1 MSDAPAPRRAQ
12 ARDAEEV
19 DRLYAQLVS
28 NPGIDVLPQ
37 RLAELQRSTEAALF
51 VVDDES
57 DDGTGLLGTVFVALC
72 PDAMFG
78 RQPFAVVENIV
89 VDARAR
95 GQGIGA
101 LLMAEVERFCLAA
114 DCSKIFTASENR
126 PSYSARSPRP
136 AAANDAPKAPIVD
149 IFSYDSAA
157 SGSRPWPTRLR
168 GSACSAPALG
178 CGIDRTSFS
187 AVAKSPP

>member
-114 DCSKIFTASENR
+114 DCSKI
-126 PSYSARSPRP
+126 
-136 AAANDAPKAPIVD
+136 VLL
-149 IFSYDSAA
+149 SAA
-157 SGSRPWPTRLR
+157 ER
-168 GSACSAPALG
+168 GDAHRFFERAGYAGDRKRGFVKYRSAFES
-178 CGIDRTSFS
+178 
-187 AVAKSPP
+187 